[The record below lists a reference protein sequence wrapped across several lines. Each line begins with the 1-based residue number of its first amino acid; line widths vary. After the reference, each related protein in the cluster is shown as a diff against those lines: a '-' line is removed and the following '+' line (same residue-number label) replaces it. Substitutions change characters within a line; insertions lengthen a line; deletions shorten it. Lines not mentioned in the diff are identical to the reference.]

1 MPLAPQSFRLAEC
14 VPTQTACSCKR
25 CGSGAQPICSTSFR
39 ALHLEAMAKP
49 MRTMKSAMMKTMKA
63 MKAKSVIAKGVMAKS
78 QVFKGLKSK
87 TQSGLTKDKLVKNK
101 SGKIVSKAR
110 SARGKKVFSS
120 TLGAWNKAVAA
131 ARKALGIQGFCP
143 LGGKSAQG
151 KAFYAKAKSLYNA

>member
-1 MPLAPQSFRLAEC
+1 
-14 VPTQTACSCKR
+14 
-25 CGSGAQPICSTSFR
+25 
-39 ALHLEAMAKP
+39 
-49 MRTMKSAMMKTMKA
+49 

-110 SARGKKVFSS
+110 SALGKKGFNS

-131 ARKALGIQGFCP
+131 ARKALGIHGFCP
-143 LGGKSAQG
+143 ILVKSAQG
-151 KAFYAKAKSLYNA
+151 KAYYAKAKSLYNA

>member
-1 MPLAPQSFRLAEC
+1 
-14 VPTQTACSCKR
+14 
-25 CGSGAQPICSTSFR
+25 
-39 ALHLEAMAKP
+39 
-49 MRTMKSAMMKTMKA
+49 MKSAMKKTTAMKAKVMKTMKA

-120 TLGAWNKAVAA
+120 TLGAWKSCGGGSQGPRDPGLLSHGRKVSTRKGILCQGQVPLQCLSLPELAS
-131 ARKALGIQGFCP
+131 ARPCIHMYSFCLVQLMLAWLRLGSRGC
-143 LGGKSAQG
+143 SR
-151 KAFYAKAKSLYNA
+151 S

>member
-1 MPLAPQSFRLAEC
+1 
-14 VPTQTACSCKR
+14 
-25 CGSGAQPICSTSFR
+25 
-39 ALHLEAMAKP
+39 
-49 MRTMKSAMMKTMKA
+49 MKSAMMKTTAMKAKVMKTMKA
-63 MKAKSVIAKGVMAKS
+63 MKAKSVIAKGVKA
-78 QVFKGLKSK
+78 K

-143 LGGKSAQG
+143 MGGKSAQG

>member
-1 MPLAPQSFRLAEC
+1 
-14 VPTQTACSCKR
+14 
-25 CGSGAQPICSTSFR
+25 
-39 ALHLEAMAKP
+39 
-49 MRTMKSAMMKTMKA
+49 MKSAMKKTTAMKAKVMKTMKA

-87 TQSGLTKDKLVKNK
+87 TQSGLTKDKLVT
-101 SGKIVSKAR
+101 KAR

-143 LGGKSAQG
+143 MGGKSAQG